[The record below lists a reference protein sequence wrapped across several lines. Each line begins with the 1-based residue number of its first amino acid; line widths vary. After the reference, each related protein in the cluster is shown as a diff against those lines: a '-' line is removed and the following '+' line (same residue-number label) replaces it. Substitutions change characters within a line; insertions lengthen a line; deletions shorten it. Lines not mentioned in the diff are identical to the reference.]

1 MNRTLMKFYMDN
13 YEETK
18 DYQYLVGAYEQYLSI
33 TPTCNIYNHG
43 FGLGDYDEFEPF
55 VTWVDNNVKVWN
67 GGASFGINEINGLA
81 RVVHKVLDARKISDV
96 YTMHIPGI
104 KEMALIGKAIRLI
117 SELNFKLMGLS
128 IDKYGIVYNSTVWIF
143 SRGNDLY
150 SFELE
155 PTDDEL
161 SIVHNIDRFLEVAK
175 KSKAFDI
182 IIRMF
187 KHFFKTTKENI
198 GAPVEELLKQRIVLS
213 IFDREID
220 RGFTR
225 VLKRYESFEEIL
237 IKYEIIDDKGID
249 GIIMPEL
256 DIIKEAE
263 SLLSSV
269 SEVSV
274 AVADAVI
281 KYNELSSA
289 FPEILSKWLYYS
301 RGEYDDYNIIED
313 LQLEDCSD
321 VNIGKVI
328 AVRDALN
335 ELIKTHSTYTELL
348 NK

>member
-18 DYQYLVGAYEQYLSI
+18 DHQYLVGAYEQYLSI
-33 TPTCNIYNHG
+33 TPTYNIYNHG
-43 FGLGDYDEFEPF
+43 FGLGDYDNFEPF
-55 VTWVDNNVKVWN
+55 VTWVDDNIAVWN

-128 IDKYGIVYNSTVWIF
+128 IDKYGIVYNSIVWTF

-225 VLKRYESFEEIL
+225 VLKRFISFKEIL

-281 KYNELSSA
+281 KYNELSST
-289 FPEILSKWLYYS
+289 FPEILSHWLYYS